1 MKLGKVIGNI
11 VASVKD
17 PGLEGLRLLIV
28 QGLNDNMQPI
38 GHPYVAADGIL
49 TAGPGDI
56 VYIVSSKEAAFTV
69 SKDDLVP
76 IDACIVGFIDSYNVV
91 KEAKKEKVRTKKKK
105 PAIAPKK
112 PAIVSKKPAIVS
124 KKPQAPP
131 KSQEV
136 KKRASAKRPPATL
149 KLKPEPRSEPE
160 SRSKPRTQAKL
171 NAERKPTRRRKT

>member
-17 PGLEGLRLLIV
+17 PGLKGLRLLII

-49 TAGPGDI
+49 TAGPGDL
-56 VYIVSSKEAAFTV
+56 VYIVSRKEAAFAI

-76 IDACIVGFIDSYNVV
+76 IDECIVGFIDSYNVV
-91 KEAKKEKVRTKKKK
+91 KEVKKEEVRTKKKQPVK
-105 PAIAPKK
+105 A
-112 PAIVSKKPAIVS
+112 SKKPKIS
-124 KKPQAPP
+124 L

-136 KKRASAKRPPATL
+136 DKRTRTKRPLATP

-160 SRSKPRTQAKL
+160 LEPRSKPRTRAKSSTKPKP
-171 NAERKPTRRRKT
+171 KPTQRRNA